1 METNCPLIS
10 IVIPVYNVEQY
21 LGECVDSV
29 IAQTYREWEIILIDD
44 GSTDSSGSICDGYAK
59 KDDRVRV
66 VHQTNGGV
74 SSARNAGIE
83 AANGEY
89 LMFVDSDD
97 TIIPETLALMVS
109 KMKEFEA
116 DIVSAGKLHSG
127 SDFEGDVLVWEG
139 AEAVRQSLRDHP
151 RAFSSCAKLYR
162 RDLVAEKRFS
172 TDVKINEDTLFL
184 FELLCKKPKVVNI
197 REQVYFYRSNTQS
210 ASRTGYSP
218 KFEDILTVSD
228 RKYQIVKE
236 LFPQFLDL
244 SDNMRLK
251 ARMNLLKILCV
262 RTQNE
267 EKDLERELIG
277 YIQKNHKAYIS
288 MNRYDDSWLRI
299 VRHHLYYAYKQA
311 YRCLK

>member
-109 KMKEFEA
+109 T
-116 DIVSAGKLHSG
+116 HQ
-127 SDFEGDVLVWEG
+127 
-139 AEAVRQSLRDHP
+139 VRWRNKPLCQEHLR
-151 RAFSSCAKLYR
+151 
-162 RDLVAEKRFS
+162 
-172 TDVKINEDTLFL
+172 
-184 FELLCKKPKVVNI
+184 
-197 REQVYFYRSNTQS
+197 Q
-210 ASRTGYSP
+210 G
-218 KFEDILTVSD
+218 
-228 RKYQIVKE
+228 
-236 LFPQFLDL
+236 
-244 SDNMRLK
+244 
-251 ARMNLLKILCV
+251 
-262 RTQNE
+262 
-267 EKDLERELIG
+267 
-277 YIQKNHKAYIS
+277 
-288 MNRYDDSWLRI
+288 
-299 VRHHLYYAYKQA
+299 
-311 YRCLK
+311 